1 MDFNK
6 ACHIL
11 ELTTTTFTQIE
22 LKKAYYKLAL
32 QHHPDKHPNSVESV
46 DIVESVDRFREINQA
61 YVFLCEYLNNP
72 PLLNPD
78 LTFNSLLDK
87 FINVMTGIK
96 IDTSTLKTTIDNLTT
111 KYHTVSLDVFKG
123 LDKETA
129 LKVFDYI
136 EQYAGVLGINDN
148 VIVSMK
154 TIIRKKLQNDII
166 ILNPTADNLINEDI
180 YKLEYNNTIYY
191 IPLWHNELTYDVS
204 GGDSISDNSISDNFI
219 VVKCIPDLPKHIS
232 IDEHNNICVNI
243 NLSLKSLLDRETIQF
258 EFGMKT
264 FNIPVCELKIAKQ
277 QCYILYDCGIP
288 KIDLASI
295 YNNKK
300 KGNIHVHITLHH
312 TNQ

>member
-32 QHHPDKHPNSVESV
+32 QHHPDKHPNNSESADNSEGSDNVESA
-46 DIVESVDRFREINQA
+46 DKFREINQA

-72 PLLNPD
+72 PHLNPD
-78 LTFNSLLDK
+78 LTFTSLLDK

-96 IDTSTLKTTIDNLTT
+96 VDTSSLKTTIDNLTT

-136 EQYAGVLGINDN
+136 EQYSGVLGINDN
-148 VIVSMK
+148 VIMSMK
-154 TIIRKKLQNDII
+154 TIIREKIQNDTII

-180 YKLEYNNTIYY
+180 YKLDYNNTIYY
-191 IPLWHNELTYDVS
+191 IPLWHDEITYD
-204 GGDSISDNSISDNFI
+204 SII
-219 VVKCIPDLPKHIS
+219 VKCIPDLPKHIS

-264 FNIPVCELKIAKQ
+264 FDIPVCELKIVKHQ
-277 QCYILYDCGIP
+277 RYILYDCGIP

-300 KGNIHVHITLHH
+300 KGNIHIYITLHG
-312 TNQ
+312 